1 MADVSLSDPPSLPDW
16 VAIDADRL
24 PVERAVIWASVPE
37 AGAIVSFLG
46 IVRDHADGRDDVTGL
61 TYEAYDSEARRA
73 MNEIVAQ
80 ARVRWT
86 DLARVAVLHRTGFLG
101 LSEVSVAVV
110 VSSPHR
116 AQAFAAA
123 QFCIDTLKESVPIW
137 KQEHWSG
144 GADWGLGA
152 QDVRSLSPTDRS

>member
-1 MADVSLSDPPSLPDW
+1 MARVSSSTPPEHPDW
-16 VAIDADRL
+16 VALDSDRL
-24 PVERAVIWASVPE
+24 PIELAVAWASVPE
-37 AGAIVSFLG
+37 AGAVVSFLG
-46 IVRDHADGRDDVTGL
+46 IVRDHAEGRADVTGL
-61 TYEAYDSEARRA
+61 TYEAYESEALRA
-73 MNEIVAQ
+73 MSEIVAQ
-80 ARVRWT
+80 ARGRWS

-101 LSEVSVAVV
+101 LSEASVAVV

-116 AQAFAAA
+116 AHAFEAA

-152 QDVRSLSPTDRS
+152 HDVRSLSATDRS